1 MCTAPEAPVE
11 AVLTTRTPH
20 AQGTHSFRGENR
32 TLGIGNGSGQ
42 LCSSSFLKTFPDPP
56 LQLYVNG
63 KPGKK
68 STVCFFPPF
77 QKSSILTLT
86 GAGVHLLK
94 KKKKKKLQLS
104 QRLKKPELGCE
115 QSGRPTGR
123 GAAGS
128 PQGCSPGHRHQRP
141 PLRRC
146 SAASAGSWRGAAGRP
161 VAAQRCRTAWR
172 RCGGGGG
179 VSRARRGCAVR
190 REPSQV
196 RGGRAEAAPLP
207 RFSRRAA
214 GGPLRSAPPAARC
227 EAREARERLT

>member
-1 MCTAPEAPVE
+1 M
-11 AVLTTRTPH
+11 
-20 AQGTHSFRGENR
+20 
-32 TLGIGNGSGQ
+32 
-42 LCSSSFLKTFPDPP
+42 
-56 LQLYVNG
+56 
-63 KPGKK
+63 
-68 STVCFFPPF
+68 FFPPF
-77 QKSSILTLT
+77 PKKFDFNSNWSRCPP
-86 GAGVHLLK
+86 AK
-94 KKKKKKLQLS
+94 KKTKTKNLQLS
-104 QRLKKPELGCE
+104 QRLKKPEFGGE
-115 QSGRPTGR
+115 QSVRPTGR

-196 RGGRAEAAPLP
+196 RGGCAEAAPLP